1 MRKSVGSVAA
11 LAVAMGSAA
20 PILAQPIVFRECVQE
35 RNELIAEYCVGLS
48 AQALPTC
55 KLRYEKA
62 EQVCNARYARAAE
75 QNRQTDAIRAK
86 KAAAFEAARQK
97 RAAQTPQ

>member
-1 MRKSVGSVAA
+1 MKRFGSVAA
-11 LAVAMGSAA
+11 VAVAMGSAA
-20 PILAQPIVFRECVQE
+20 PLSAQHIVFRECVQE
-35 RNELIAEYCVGLS
+35 RNELIAEHCIGLS
-48 AQALPTC
+48 AQALPVC

-97 RAAQTPQ
+97 RAAQSAQ